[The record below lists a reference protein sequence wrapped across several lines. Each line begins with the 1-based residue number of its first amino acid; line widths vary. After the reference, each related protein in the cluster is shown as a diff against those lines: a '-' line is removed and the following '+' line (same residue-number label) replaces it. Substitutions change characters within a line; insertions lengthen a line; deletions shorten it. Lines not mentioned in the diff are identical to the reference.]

1 MEKRQFLSGQVA
13 LKSPGEHLTMPCFC
27 FCFPFWGIG
36 SSDLSAE
43 DHYSNEKHFQ
53 ELSPGQA

>member
-1 MEKRQFLSGQVA
+1 M
-13 LKSPGEHLTMPCFC
+13 MPCFC

-53 ELSPGQA
+53 ELGPRQAYNLSPLPLPSFVGYC